1 MFFVSPRLQKIQVGH
16 GNWPMSGRL
25 PFNMGPPVAQWPP
38 SWSDIPQGKFLSSS
52 PWSHPSFPC
61 PVSSSAPVIYL
72 LCCFWTLVC
81 WVWLFDFT
89 LFESFL
95 SLDNQASILLPF
107 SPDYST
113 KQGRKRT
120 RKIKNNLVSNSPVI
134 QPARLVVVPMGFR
147 HSYWSRDIAGEPT
160 TPQVRAIDF
169 WFSYYSFP
177 SGLGTFSIFLLF
189 LLFFFFFFL
198 DFPAIC
204 WLSPSLHKLQI
215 KTGIRLITYWN

>member
-25 PFNMGPPVAQWPP
+25 PFNVGPPVAQWPP

-113 KQGRKRT
+113 KQGNKRT

-160 TPQVRAIDF
+160 TPQVRAIDSWRLPLIFEFDFLIIRSPLVLGLLVFSFCFSFSSFF
-169 WFSYYSFP
+169 WIS
-177 SGLGTFSIFLLF
+177 LLF
-189 LLFFFFFFL
+189 VGFL
-198 DFPAIC
+198 H
-204 WLSPSLHKLQI
+204 LSISC
-215 KTGIRLITYWN
+215 R